1 MSPYSNDYGQLSQAL
16 SREQIEEQEAL
27 NVRAQ
32 FMSKSNAMCH
42 TELLDVQLREMQKAR
57 AASSDVAKPEAQHFD
72 TEAHRA
78 FMRGLG

>member
-1 MSPYSNDYGQLSQAL
+1 MSPYSNDYGQLSQPL
-16 SREQIEEQEAL
+16 SRQQIKEQEAL

-57 AASSDVAKPEAQHFD
+57 AATPEPHYFD
-72 TEAHRA
+72 TDAHRA
-78 FMRGLG
+78 FMQELG